1 MKNLNKGYICYG
13 TCYCDYTQ
21 KTCFS
26 IINIFDQSKN
36 VIILKLMSWI
46 IRLIISA
53 KKIFNHLFNHELDI
67 VVA

>member
-1 MKNLNKGYICYG
+1 MKKLNKGYSCYG

-26 IINIFDQSKN
+26 IIHFDQSKN
-36 VIILKLMSWI
+36 VILLKLMSRI
-46 IRLIISA
+46 IRLIIGVKNNFSH
-53 KKIFNHLFNHELDI
+53 FFNHELDI